1 MDVEFLDGSWMLST
15 LLLAPLRVKRIYPF
29 KSLENWRNCCSI
41 GKRGGV
47 TRYLRC
53 HYDCSAKINYS
64 KASNCASTLSD
75 NTKVTSRVANDHV
88 YAECSLKIDE
98 KPLWGKK
105 EPSATKENSSTK
117 LSNHGLNTV
126 DICRII
132 LFIEREEKSS
142 DWWRVERGKEKKN
155 RILDDFE
162 RNGWKIEAKVARRAN
177 VTCFFSQSTLHYS
190 SNNVSA
196 WLTER
201 KDVRWFWR
209 ISSRSFDSSKDW
221 KTILICKFHNLI

>member
-29 KSLENWRNCCSI
+29 KSLENWRNCCST

-142 DWWRVERGKEKKN
+142 DWWRVEKALCGKEKKIVAWM
-155 RILDDFE
+155 ILSATDG
-162 RNGWKIEAKVARRAN
+162 RSRRKLLRELTSRA
-177 VTCFFSQSTLHYS
+177 FFLNQPSIIPRTMY
-190 SNNVSA
+190 
-196 WLTER
+196 R
-201 KDVRWFWR
+201 RD
-209 ISSRSFDSSKDW
+209 
-221 KTILICKFHNLI
+221 

>member
-29 KSLENWRNCCSI
+29 KSLENWRNCCST

-132 LFIEREEKSS
+132 LFIETRRKIIWLMKSRKS
-142 DWWRVERGKEKKN
+142 VVRKGK
-155 RILDDFE
+155 
-162 RNGWKIEAKVARRAN
+162 KI
-177 VTCFFSQSTLHYS
+177 
-190 SNNVSA
+190 VS
-196 WLTER
+196 W
-201 KDVRWFWR
+201 
-209 ISSRSFDSSKDW
+209 
-221 KTILICKFHNLI
+221 TILSATDGRSRRKLLRELTSRAFFLNQPSIIPRTMYRRD

>member
-29 KSLENWRNCCSI
+29 KSLENWRNCCST

-132 LFIEREEKSS
+132 LFIETRRKIIWLMKSRTRKRKKKS
-142 DWWRVERGKEKKN
+142 YLGRFWAQRMENRGES
-155 RILDDFE
+155 
-162 RNGWKIEAKVARRAN
+162 
-177 VTCFFSQSTLHYS
+177 C
-190 SNNVSA
+190 
-196 WLTER
+196 
-201 KDVRWFWR
+201 
-209 ISSRSFDSSKDW
+209 SKS
-221 KTILICKFHNLI
+221 